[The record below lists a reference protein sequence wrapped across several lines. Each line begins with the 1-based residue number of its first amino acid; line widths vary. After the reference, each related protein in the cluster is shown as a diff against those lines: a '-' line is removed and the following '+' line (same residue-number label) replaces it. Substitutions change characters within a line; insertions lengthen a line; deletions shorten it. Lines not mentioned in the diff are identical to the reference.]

1 MTDSTT
7 LVLGASSLALVV
19 VLYVWFALALAAMFR
34 KIGEPVWKAWVPVVN
49 VATVLKLGGFSP
61 WLVLINLVPLFG
73 FIAFA
78 VVFIV
83 SVHRIN
89 VGFGAGGGLTVVGAL
104 VPVVWASILG
114 FGSARWRGEAPR
126 GVDEDSAP
134 VRRGRDFD
142 GPYVPLIGGWTPEPE
157 AQVDPA
163 TDDRPID
170 AAPPVS
176 EPVVQPFAAPTG
188 SLADAVPSPS
198 DWAPPA
204 DLRPARPGDRRPSAP
219 PAPADTPTPAASA
232 SVFDVLDA
240 LRDGSPAPVDVVPSS
255 PARRDARPAPAD
267 QTPDAEDSPSGWVPR
282 PVDEPSEAAPEA
294 DALATRALLL
304 PGTPSRSGLS
314 RSASR
319 TDAADGEPASAPRHA
334 DDRAPLPED
343 RPVGG
348 PDGEAPSP
356 WAGPSRRGADAPDGA
371 AESIGEAP
379 LTRPAATPV
388 AAPRVSR
395 ASADEFPELSEAVS
409 AVPDAPDAGAP
420 RSARTSV
427 SALYTRSEVPSDDDF
442 DALDRTVVTRR
453 KRIPWA
459 LIAPNGETVDLTSSV
474 VILGRRPGADVA
486 HPDAQL
492 VGIVDET
499 RTVSKTHARL
509 ELRDDTWYVTDL
521 GSTNGVLFATLMGT
535 EVEAPPGEEIE
546 AGERFFLGDAE
557 VRLTRRNA

>member
-7 LVLGASSLALVV
+7 LMLGASSLALTV

-34 KIGEPVWKAWVPVVN
+34 KIGEPVWKAWVPLVN
-49 VATVLKLGGFSP
+49 LGTVLKLGRFSP

-89 VGFGAGGGLTVVGAL
+89 VGFGAGGGLTVVGAI
-104 VPVVWASILG
+104 VPVVWASVLG
-114 FGSARWRGEAPR
+114 FGSARWKGEAPR

-142 GPYVPLIGGWTPEPE
+142 GPYVPLIGGWTPEREPGVE
-157 AQVDPA
+157 
-163 TDDRPID
+163 DRSAD

-198 DWAPPA
+198 GWAPPT
-204 DLRPARPGDRRPSAP
+204 DLAPARLDGRRSTDRSASADPSV
-219 PAPADTPTPAASA
+219 PAASG

-240 LRDGSPAPVDVVPSS
+240 LRDGAPAGADDAA
-255 PARRDARPAPAD
+255 ARARIDPHPAPAD
-267 QTPDAEDSPSGWVPR
+267 ADITSDAEQSPSGWVPR
-282 PVDEPSEAAPEA
+282 VAEQPSEPGPEP
-294 DALATRALLL
+294 DALSTRALLL
-304 PGTPSRSGLS
+304 PGAPTRGASSAAPRSSDRAEVESGSPSAEAA
-314 RSASR
+314 SASP
-319 TDAADGEPASAPRHA
+319 DATADRRV
-334 DDRAPLPED
+334 DD
-343 RPVGG
+343 
-348 PDGEAPSP
+348 APSP
-356 WAGPSRRGADAPDGA
+356 WAGPARRGA
-371 AESIGEAP
+371 EAVDEGPEP
-379 LTRPAATPV
+379 LPEASLVRPAATPV
-388 AAPRVSR
+388 SAPRVSR
-395 ASADEFPELSEAVS
+395 TPVDEFPELSEAVS
-409 AVPDAPDAGAP
+409 AVSDAPDAGAP

-427 SALYTRSEVPSDDDF
+427 SALYTRPEVPSDDDF

-453 KRIPWA
+453 KRISWA
-459 LIAPNGETVDLTSSV
+459 MIAPNGETVDLTSSV
-474 VILGRRPGADVA
+474 VILGRRPGPDAA

-492 VGIVDET
+492 VAIVDET

-509 ELRDDTWYVTDL
+509 ELRGDTWYVTDL